1 MSHGDGHF
9 PVSGTKIAGF
19 GYTKVKRLLW
29 SVLHGLVYAL
39 PSAAA
44 HLPYLPGSSCIS
56 AGVLTSFVPPVH
68 NQGVSLA
75 PLQGLALWKIFLPT
89 TCSFFVP
96 IITDLLPVT
105 ALFSGRS
112 PLHSAFVPFR
122 VGYFLHS
129 MLQASVVS

>member
-29 SVLHGLVYAL
+29 SVLHDLVYAL
-39 PSAAA
+39 PSMAA

-75 PLQGLALWKIFLPT
+75 PRQGHALWK
-89 TCSFFVP
+89 
-96 IITDLLPVT
+96 
-105 ALFSGRS
+105 
-112 PLHSAFVPFR
+112 
-122 VGYFLHS
+122 
-129 MLQASVVS
+129 

>member
-39 PSAAA
+39 PSTAA
-44 HLPYLPGSSCIS
+44 HLTYLPGSSCIS
-56 AGVLTSFVPPVH
+56 AGVLTSFVPPVR

-75 PLQGLALWKIFLPT
+75 PLQGLALWKKFLPT
-89 TCSFFVP
+89 TGSFFV
-96 IITDLLPVT
+96 IHLTDLIINGSLAGTFVDVLPVLIPY
-105 ALFSGRS
+105 AFSYS
-112 PLHSAFVPFR
+112 CYS
-122 VGYFLHS
+122 
-129 MLQASVVS
+129 